1 MSSKI
6 HHYRKLT
13 MSAFI
18 SSHDDDDI
26 IITFLLLPVCD
37 IEIAN
42 QDAIVE

>member
-1 MSSKI
+1 
-6 HHYRKLT
+6 

-26 IITFLLLPVCD
+26 IITLLLLPVCD